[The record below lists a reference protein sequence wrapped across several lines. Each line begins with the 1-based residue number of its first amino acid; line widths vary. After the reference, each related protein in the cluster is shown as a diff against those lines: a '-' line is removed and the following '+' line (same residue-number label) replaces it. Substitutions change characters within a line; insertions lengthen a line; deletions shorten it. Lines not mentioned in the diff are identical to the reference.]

1 MNRSAENK
9 SYYIEA
15 YGCQMNLYDA
25 DLLGGILEKSGY
37 FWTSDLHSADVIL
50 VNTCSV
56 RANAEKRAIGRI
68 RTLSGL
74 KREKPS
80 LRLVVCG
87 CMAQRL
93 GDELLRMIPGVDLVV
108 GTGGYRD
115 LPGLLDR
122 SNASRIVETSG
133 CESEVYSQLTPRY
146 QGGVTAFVAVMRGCD
161 NRCAYCVVPRL
172 RGPARSRGL
181 TEILREVRDLVA
193 EGCSQVTFLGQNVNA
208 YRDGSNDFSE
218 LLNKAD
224 RIDGLKRIRFVTSH
238 PKDMDE
244 RILMA
249 MAESNKVCEHLHLP
263 LQSGSNSI
271 LRAMHRGYTAEQ
283 YEDLV
288 SRARQLLP
296 GLSITTDIIAGFP
309 GEAEKDFEDTL
320 DLMRRIEFDHAFTFQ
335 YSRRKGTEAA
345 RLPDQ
350 VPPEIRQ
357 NRLERLIA
365 LRREITHDLLMRL
378 VGQRVEVLVEGRSKR
393 NTGELIGRTRTHKP
407 VVFPGRVDLIGQL
420 RLVDVKRAGGGT
432 AWGEISPV
440 EGQEDKDSGSQPG
453 ASSPA
458 P

>member
-1 MNRSAENK
+1 MNRSPDRK

-15 YGCQMNLYDA
+15 YGCQMNLYDV

-37 FWTSDLHSADVIL
+37 FSTSDLHSADVIL

-108 GTGGYRD
+108 GTGGYRE

-122 SNASRIVETSG
+122 SQASRIVETSG
-133 CESEVYSQLTPRY
+133 CQSEVYSQLIPRY

-161 NRCAYCVVPRL
+161 NRCAYCIVPRL
-172 RGPARSRGL
+172 RGPARSRSL
-181 TEILREVRDLVA
+181 TDILREVKDLVA

-208 YRDGSNDFSE
+208 YRDGSNGFSE
-218 LLNKAD
+218 LLSKAD
-224 RIDGLKRIRFVTSH
+224 RVDELKRIRFVTSH

-249 MAESNKVCEHLHLP
+249 MAESSKVCEHLHLP

-271 LRAMHRGYTAEQ
+271 LRAMRRGYTAEQ

-288 SRARQLLP
+288 SRARKMLP

-309 GEAEKDFEDTL
+309 GETEEDFEDTL

-345 RLPDQ
+345 RMPDQ
-350 VPPEIRQ
+350 VPPEISQ

-365 LRREITHDLLMRL
+365 LRREITHDLLLRL
-378 VGQRVEVLVEGRSKR
+378 TGQQVEVLVEGRSKR

-407 VVFPGRVDLIGQL
+407 VVFPGQMDLIGQL
-420 RLVDVKRAGGGT
+420 CLVDVKRAGGGT
-432 AWGEISPV
+432 AWGEINSV
-440 EGQEDKDSGSQPG
+440 EGQENKDSGPERRG
-453 ASSPA
+453 
-458 P
+458 